1 VQFAVAVR
9 RSRGRPTRRES
20 TTNPGLVRAAPR
32 PPGRRGRS
40 PRRSPFA
47 LPSDSERPPAPRAD
61 HATQRVALAPVQ
73 CHFGRTAG
81 GQLGRP
87 GGSRT
92 VRSGRSLWPT
102 PARSLWPIRGRS
114 LSVTLEGTHTAVCDS
129 AVRRSRAPQQ
139 KQADPTRI
147 HHQPR
152 SRPSGA
158 TAPGP
163 ARPKPAPFAVRTPL
177 RLRATTS
184 APSGPRHAAR
194 RPGAVAVR
202 RYAVRPCAAA
212 RGGRSPREPGKEAG
226 LVRAAPRPPGSRGRN
241 PCRSAVR
248 TSARTPPTA
257 ERDERPTSPK
267 GQPCPFGSPFAV
279 RRSPSAVR
287 VERPGPLTDAP
298 STSPPAAP
306 GSCAGARGGR
316 TVCSPAP
323 SARRRRSPRRRDRG
337 CTRC

>member
-212 RGGRSPREPGKEAG
+212 RGGRSPPRTRE
-226 LVRAAPRPPGSRGRN
+226 GSRSRPSGATAPGVAR
-241 PCRSAVR
+241 PKPVPFRSSNVSPD
-248 TSARTPPTA
+248 SADHRTPRATH
-257 ERDERPTSPK
+257 DPTSRP
-267 GQPCPFGSPFAV
+267 GAVAV